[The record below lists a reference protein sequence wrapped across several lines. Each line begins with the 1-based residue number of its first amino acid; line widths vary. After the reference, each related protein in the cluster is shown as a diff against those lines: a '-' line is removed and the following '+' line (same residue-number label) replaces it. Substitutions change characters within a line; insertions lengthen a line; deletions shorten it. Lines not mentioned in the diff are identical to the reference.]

1 MSAYIVEDFHINGL
15 VTWAAMFHGND
26 RVSYYWNDSWH
37 PIQGD
42 EQRVAEVLYAENVRS
57 VNERYRNERN
67 SPEGFKFK
75 EVLGAVMHHTPVE
88 IIKACRC
95 YSYQAC
101 ETDDWKASEAFAIIE
116 AIVESAIEHMPGYAA
131 AEWGLREPADAPQV
145 VSLFKLSKD
154 IKAKRGQA

>member
-1 MSAYIVEDFHINGL
+1 MSAYVVDPFHINGL
-15 VTWAAMFHGND
+15 VTWAAMHHGND
-26 RVSYYWNDSWH
+26 KVSYFWEGRWRD
-37 PIQGD
+37 IQGD
-42 EQRVAEVLYAENVRS
+42 EARVASVLYAENVRS
-57 VNERYRNERN
+57 VNSRYEE
-67 SPEGFKFK
+67 STSGHGFKFK